1 MSVEVKICGITRSE
15 DAETALKAGAQYLGF
30 ILYAKSPR
38 KISITDAILISEN
51 YADFSHSKVAVDVC
65 PDLDKVRQMK
75 EAGFDFFQF
84 HFPLDFETEKILQ
97 WSELVSP
104 SKLWLAPKLP
114 PGSAFPE
121 QLLDLAET
129 FVMDAFSKDQF
140 GGTGQTSDWDSFSK
154 YQTLYSNHKWIL
166 AGGMGP
172 ENIGYAVQ
180 HLDLGFVDVNSAV
193 ETSPGI
199 KNKDKIKNLFLRLQE
214 LEK

>member
-1 MSVEVKICGITRSE
+1 M
-15 DAETALKAGAQYLGF
+15 
-30 ILYAKSPR
+30 
-38 KISITDAILISEN
+38 
-51 YADFSHSKVAVDVC
+51 
-65 PDLDKVRQMK
+65 
-75 EAGFDFFQF
+75 
-84 HFPLDFETEKILQ
+84 DFETEKILQ

-114 PGSAFPE
+114 PGSAFPT
-121 QLLDLAET
+121 T
-129 FVMDAFSKDQF
+129 FRSCKLCHDAFSKDQF

-154 YQTLYSNHKWIL
+154 YQSQYSNHKWIL

-172 ENIGYAVQ
+172 ENIRYAVQ

-199 KNKDKIKNLFLRLQE
+199 KNKEKIKNLFLRLQE